1 MSNPKSTFLV
11 LDANAI
17 LHRAFYALPP
27 LTTKE
32 GKPIN
37 AVYGFLLVL
46 FKVIRELKPD
56 FLAVAFDFPAPTF
69 REKLFKE
76 YKAKRPKAPDE
87 FYQQIPEIKKILQ
100 RFGIKIFEKE
110 GYEADDI
117 IGTIAKLIR
126 EQKKDSQ
133 IETIIVTGDTDML
146 QLVDPITKV
155 YLLKRGIKN
164 ITLYDEDLVKEN
176 LGLLPNQIPDFK
188 ALFGDP
194 SDNIPGVCGIGKK
207 TAYNLIKNFQNL
219 ENLYNTLED
228 RNDKYIK
235 AEIRPKI
242 KEALLRY
249 KKQAFLSRELAQINK
264 NVPIKFELSDCGL
277 ENLQEEKT
285 KKVLESYGFKS
296 LIKRLPEIFKK
307 QPQEKKVPLQ
317 KKLI

>member
-1 MSNPKSTFLV
+1 MSSSRPTFLV

-46 FKVIRELKPD
+46 FKVIREFKPD

-76 YKAKRPKAPDE
+76 YKAQRPKAPNE

-100 RFGIKIFEKE
+100 GFGVKIFEKE

-117 IGTIAKLIR
+117 IGTISKLIKQ
-126 EQKKDSQ
+126 QKKDSK
-133 IETIIVTGDTDML
+133 IETIIVTGDLDML
-146 QLVDPITKV
+146 QLVDPLTKV

-164 ITLYDEDLVKEN
+164 TDLYDENLVKEKM
-176 LGLLPNQIPDFK
+176 GLSPDQIPDFK

-194 SDNIPGVCGIGKK
+194 SDNIPGVCGVGKK
-207 TAYNLIKNFQNL
+207 TAYNLIKNFQSL
-219 ENLYNTLED
+219 ENLYETLEGL
-228 RNDKYIK
+228 KGKCIK
-235 AEIRPKI
+235 AEIGPKT

-249 KKQAFLSRELAQINK
+249 KKQAFLSKELAQINT
-264 NVPIKFELSDCGL
+264 NVPIKFELLDCSL
-277 ENLQEEKT
+277 ENLQEEKAR
-285 KKVLESYGFKS
+285 KVLENYGFRS
-296 LIKRLPEIFKK
+296 LIKRLPEIFKN
-307 QPQEKKVPLQ
+307 QLQEKKTALQ